1 MGSQPWWHPIGPSM
15 AHGKPLHALT
25 EEHTAVGFNTDR
37 VVINT
42 HKIGSM
48 DPALKIPTPV
58 RFKGQHYTNQGLQ
71 TSLRGT
77 INPDSCSKHKLS

>member
-1 MGSQPWWHPIGPSM
+1 M

-58 RFKGQHYTNQGLQ
+58 RFKGQNIIQI
-71 TSLRGT
+71 RGYKKVSEV
-77 INPDSCSKHKLS
+77 P

>member
-1 MGSQPWWHPIGPSM
+1 M

-48 DPALKIPTPV
+48 DPALKSPAPA
-58 RFKGQHYTNQGLQ
+58 RFEGQHYTKTGVTKKSQRYHETGELFKIH
-71 TSLRGT
+71 T
-77 INPDSCSKHKLS
+77 KLIF

>member
-1 MGSQPWWHPIGPSM
+1 M

-48 DPALKIPTPV
+48 DPAQKFLPQL
-58 RFKGQHYTNQGLQ
+58 G
-71 TSLRGT
+71 SRGN
-77 INPDSCSKHKLS
+77 IIQIRGYKKVSEVP